1 MEFFWMT
8 GKKLVTIFKIVNNQN
23 ITKAIVQSQSIVLL
37 TCRMF
42 FGLIIYDNMLKY
54 LLDNNL
60 ISPK

>member
-1 MEFFWMT
+1 MT
-8 GKKLVTIFKIVNNQN
+8 GKKIVTIFEIVNNQN
-23 ITKAIVQSQSIVLL
+23 IKKAIVQSQSIVLL

-54 LLDNNL
+54 LLENNL

>member
-8 GKKLVTIFKIVNNQN
+8 GKKIVTIFEIVNNQN
-23 ITKAIVQSQSIVLL
+23 IKKAIVQSQSIVLL

-54 LLDNNL
+54 LLENIL